1 MGLEAFLV
9 ILVIP
14 TLGGSL
20 LLAEWQSR
28 SALSRR
34 DRRRSR
40 IAVLV
45 LAIALLPVAAALIAF
60 AAWRFWQADALQS
73 VFSVIQALLLCV
85 LLLAAWSAVRL
96 SLLGEELDLPV
107 REAAR
112 RNRYA
117 DQMRLSSW
125 LLVCF
130 PLLWLVTAAVVIVAP
145 LLYLVAIW
153 STAVRGRQ
161 GRLLWLLTI
170 AVENDMPLADELD
183 AFALEFYGPRQQRLR
198 ALADRLRDGSSLA
211 DGLEVDGK
219 LLPVAD
225 VLAIR
230 AGEETGTLPAA
241 LRNAALRHADVMRH
255 MHLDGSLA
263 ALASYYWLV
272 IAVLFVLMG
281 GLMYWIVP
289 KFKVIFEDFGVPLP
303 EVTKVAIELADH
315 IATYFW
321 LIIPAVSLPM
331 SLLFLLSYMYLVG
344 WGNLNWP
351 LVMRWFPRRDAPG
364 ILRGLAVATAS
375 GRPLSPVV
383 GTMAERHPRR
393 DLGERLQRIGLSLD
407 AGEAPWA
414 SLREEGFL
422 SAREAEAVNA
432 AARARHLPFAL
443 HSLADSI
450 DRIRRQRLLWLIEL
464 VNPLV
469 VLALGAF
476 VALYCLAFFLPLVQI
491 INSFQ

>member
-34 DRRRSR
+34 ERSRSR

-45 LAIALLPVAAALIAF
+45 LGIVLLPVAAALIAF

-73 VFSVIQALLLCV
+73 VYCVIQVLLLCV
-85 LLLAAWSAVRL
+85 LLMAAWSAIRL
-96 SLLGEELDLPV
+96 SRFGEEQDLPV

-112 RNRYA
+112 RYRYA

-130 PLLWLVTAAVVIVAP
+130 PLLWLVAAAVVIVAP

-153 STAVRGRQ
+153 STAVRARQ

-170 AVENDMPLADELD
+170 AVENGMPLADELD
-183 AFALEFYGPRQQRLR
+183 AFALEFYGPRQKRLWD
-198 ALADRLRDGSSLA
+198 LANRLRDGSSLS
-211 DGLEVDGK
+211 DGLEVDGG
-219 LLPVAD
+219 LLPAAD
-225 VLAIR
+225 VLTIR
-230 AGEETGTLPAA
+230 VGEETGTLPAA
-241 LRNAALRHADVMRH
+241 LRNAALRHTDVMRH

-272 IAVLFVLMG
+272 IAALFFMMS

-289 KFKVIFEDFGVPLP
+289 KFKVIFDDFGVPLP
-303 EVTKVAIELADH
+303 EVTKIAIELSDQV
-315 IATYFW
+315 ATYFW
-321 LIIPAVSLPM
+321 LIIPAASLPM

-364 ILRGLAVATAS
+364 ILRGLAVAAAS
-375 GRPLSPVV
+375 ERPLPPVV

-393 DLGERLQRIGLSLD
+393 DLGERLERIGRCLD
-407 AGEAPWA
+407 AGHDPWA

-422 SAREAEAVNA
+422 SVREAEAVSA
-432 AARARHLPFAL
+432 ASRARHLPLAL

-476 VALYCLAFFLPLVQI
+476 VTLYCLAFFLPLVQI
-491 INSFQ
+491 INSFE